1 MKALYRAVA
10 ALAALLTVPTL
21 YYLKIVHVVIEF
33 GFMDGFLD
41 DSFSVKQL
49 VDIFSDDGKGF
60 RLPELAPETV
70 RLLAPLKSPFIVTCV
85 FACLTA
91 AMILAVFICSA
102 LTNAKRVNC
111 CLAAGGAAATLGT
124 IISFNAM
131 TSKVVD
137 GTVSLSA
144 LINANLSG
152 SASTLGKLAGLFG
165 VGDALD
171 SFGEL
176 VLLRLHSA
184 VICVMIIFIF
194 ILLWSLAFVLVEE

>member
-1 MKALYRAVA
+1 MKALYRVVA
-10 ALAALLTVPTL
+10 ALAALLTVPVL
-21 YYLKIVHVVIEF
+21 YYLKIVHIVIEF

-49 VDIFSDDGKGF
+49 IEVFGGDDGFK
-60 RLPELAPETV
+60 LPELAPEV
-70 RLLAPLKSPFIVTCV
+70 IELLAPLRTPFIVTCV

-91 AMILAVFICSA
+91 ALILAVFICSA

-131 TSKVVD
+131 TSKIVD

-144 LINANLSG
+144 LINAGLSG
-152 SASTLGKLAGLFG
+152 SASTIGKLAGLFG
-165 VGDALD
+165 AGDALD